1 MYGDIDLNV
10 TITQLHTMEAANVT
24 VVCDQIL
31 SKWLYDFEQGELT
44 VLNMRNTNR
53 YIILEWNKMN
63 KVMMPV
69 KCNEEL
75 SKY

>member
-1 MYGDIDLNV
+1 MYGDIDLNII
-10 TITQLHTMEAANVT
+10 ITRLHTMEAANVT
-24 VVCDQIL
+24 VVWDQVL

>member
-24 VVCDQIL
+24 VFWDQVL